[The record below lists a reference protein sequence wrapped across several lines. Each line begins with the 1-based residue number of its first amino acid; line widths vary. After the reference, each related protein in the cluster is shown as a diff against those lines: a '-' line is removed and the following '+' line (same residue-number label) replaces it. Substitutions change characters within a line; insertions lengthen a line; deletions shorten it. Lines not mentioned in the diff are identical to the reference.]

1 MKKLLVLPLLLAIAL
16 FISAFAFFPQNEVLT
31 LGTKAPKTEVK
42 MLDISGKEYSL
53 KDLQKKNGLLV
64 IFSCNTCPFVVAW
77 ENLYPELGKLSEEKG
92 VGMVLINSNEAFRE
106 KADSYEAMK
115 KHAAEQGYNCPY
127 VIDENSVVADAF
139 GARTTPHVF
148 LFDKNMQLVFEG
160 AMDNKFERKDETAT
174 EHYLKDAIV
183 NLAAGRE
190 IEPAKTQ
197 ARGCSIK
204 RKKV

>member
-1 MKKLLVLPLLLAIAL
+1 MKKLSLLPLLLSVAIL
-16 FISAFAFFPQNEVLT
+16 ISAFALLPQNEVLT
-31 LGTKAPKTEVK
+31 IGTKAPKTEVK

-77 ENLYPELGKLSEEKG
+77 ENLYPELGKLAKEKEI
-92 VGMVLINSNEAFRE
+92 GMVLINSNEAFRE
-106 KADSYEAMK
+106 KADSFEAMK
-115 KHAAEQGYNCPY
+115 RHASENGYNTPY
-127 VIDENSVVADAF
+127 VVDANSVVADAF

-148 LFDKNMQLVFEG
+148 LFDKNMTLVFEG

-174 EHYLKDAIV
+174 EHYLKDALT
-183 NLAAGRE
+183 NMAAGKE
-190 IEPAKTQ
+190 ISPAKTQ